1 MSLNTS
7 TTPQTGRTYG
17 GLSSEQ
23 RRAQRKQQFLE
34 AGLELFGT
42 IGYRT
47 TTVRAICKQA
57 KLTDRYFYE
66 AFGSLEKLVMAVYE
80 HCMTGISKRIIAS
93 ITATYQGDNS
103 AEALAAGLE
112 VFFKELEEPK
122 IARICMTELEG
133 ISPEVNALYNA
144 YIQSFSKII
153 LQLAAKAYPDWQV
166 SHAQREVMGISLIGA
181 LRQSA
186 THWCATGYAIPR
198 EDMVAGTLRIFVGLI
213 ESLEQQELSNN

>member
-1 MSLNTS
+1 MSLNNS
-7 TTPQTGRTYG
+7 PTTPSTGRTYG
-17 GLSSEQ
+17 GQSIEQ

-34 AGLELFGT
+34 AGLTLFGT
-42 IGYRT
+42 IGYRA
-47 TTVRAICKQA
+47 TTVRAVCKQA

-80 HCMTGISKRIIAS
+80 DCMTGISKRIIAT
-93 ITATYQGDNS
+93 ITQIYQDNNA
-103 AEALAAGLE
+103 AEALAAGLD
-112 VFFKELEEPK
+112 VFFRELEEPTV
-122 IARICMTELEG
+122 ARICMTELEG

-153 LQLAAKAYPDWQV
+153 LQLATKAYPDWQV
-166 SHAQREVMGISLIGA
+166 NQAQREVMGISLIGA

-213 ESLEQQELSNN
+213 ENLE